1 MGVGAVNI
9 QSTMQDDYPL
19 SVPSVLRHASALFAD
34 ALVSSVTSN
43 GLQHV
48 SFGEVTDR
56 VHRLTGAL
64 EASGVARGARVGTFL
79 WNTQAHLEAY
89 LGIPSAGM
97 VMHTINVRLFPD
109 QVAAIIDSAQD
120 EILLVDATLWK
131 GIEPVLAQR
140 RHVRLILVDGS
151 LDVAAASRSVG
162 KEVRNYDSFVA
173 GGRPSVGEVSDERSP
188 AAMCYTSGTT
198 GSPKGVVYSH
208 RSVYLHALVN
218 LTVAGFGISDQDRI
232 LQVVPMFHANGWGF
246 PYAALLAGADL
257 ILPGRDLSGATLA
270 SLIASERPTFSGG
283 VPTVWRQI
291 IDYAEQHDVDLT
303 SLRTIS
309 CAGSAVPE
317 SLLRDYHR
325 LGIEMFQAWGMTE
338 TSPLA
343 AIARPPARDRGRDEW
358 YWRTRTGR
366 PVPGVEVRA
375 VSEDGSVLPR
385 DGASVGELQVRG
397 PWVAAGYVDGQEARK
412 FQDGWL
418 CTGDMGTIDDAGAM
432 KITDRLKDLIKSGGE
447 WISSTEL
454 EGLLLSHPDVAD
466 AAVIGIPDPTWQERP
481 LALVTPVPEKT
492 VDEKSLRTHLESHV
506 ARWQVPDR
514 FQQVVSIP
522 RTAAGK
528 IDKETLRRSYA
539 QDSEDIFRP

>member
-1 MGVGAVNI
+1 
-9 QSTMQDDYPL
+9 MQDDFPL
-19 SVPSVLRHASALFAD
+19 SVPSMLRHASALFAD
-34 ALVSSVTSN
+34 ALVSSVTGN
-43 GLQHV
+43 NLQRV
-48 SFGEVTDR
+48 SFGEITDR

-64 EASGVARGARVGTFL
+64 EASGIARGARVGTFL

-89 LGIPSAGM
+89 LGVPSAGM
-97 VMHTINVRLFPD
+97 VLHTINIRLFAD
-109 QVAAIIDSAQD
+109 QVAAVIDSAHD
-120 EILLVDATLWK
+120 EILLVDATLWA
-131 GIEPVLAQR
+131 GIESVLAGR
-140 RHVRLILVDGS
+140 SSVRLILVDGS
-151 LDVAAASRSVG
+151 LDVAGASRAVG
-162 KEVRNYDSFVA
+162 KEVRSYDSFVA
-173 GGRPSVGEVSDERSP
+173 DGRPLAGEVSDERSP

-208 RSVYLHALVN
+208 RAVYLHALVN
-218 LTVAGFGISDQDRI
+218 LTAAGFGIGDHDRI
-232 LQVVPMFHANGWGF
+232 LQAVPMFHANGWGF

-257 ILPGRDLSGATLA
+257 ILPGRDLSGSTLA
-270 SLIASERPTFSGG
+270 SLIASERPTVSGG

-291 IDYAEQHDVDLT
+291 IDHAEQHDVDLS

-317 SLLRDYHR
+317 SLLRDYRR
-325 LGIEMFQAWGMTE
+325 LGIEMYQAWGMTE

-366 PVPGVEVRA
+366 PVPGVEARA
-375 VSEDGSVLPR
+375 VGEDGSVLPR

-397 PWVAAGYVDGQEARK
+397 PWVAACYVGGQETQK
-412 FQDGWL
+412 FHDGWL
-418 CTGDMGTIDDAGAM
+418 RTGDMGTIDDAGAM

-454 EGLLLSHPDVAD
+454 EGHLLSHPDVAD
-466 AAVIGIPDPTWQERP
+466 AAVIGVPDPKWQERP
-481 LALVTPVPEKT
+481 LALVTPVPDKRIDEKT
-492 VDEKSLRTHLESHV
+492 LRTYLEGRV
-506 ARWQVPDR
+506 ARWQVPDK
-514 FQQVVSIP
+514 FLEIASIP
-522 RTAAGK
+522 RTGVGK